1 MFAQYCRRYKSM
13 SALGQKKVEPISGRP
28 NDAASILEAAIALQ
42 PRIRAS
48 REQIDKERRLPSQ
61 LVEALKEAGVFRM
74 TMPLAWGGAEL
85 DPLSQLRIIEA
96 LSVADAS
103 VGWCVMIGSDS
114 GYFSGFID
122 QQVAR
127 AMYPDVDTITGAA
140 LTATGRAVK
149 EKGGYRVSGRFPFS
163 SGCHHAAWF
172 VLGCKVYDGDQQLLL
187 ANGTPQ
193 TLQCFVP
200 ADAINILDT
209 WDSTGLRGSGS
220 NDLVVKECFVSA
232 ERTFSYQDIK
242 PYREGALYRFPLNM
256 LLNFSSVPLG
266 VAQCAL
272 DALIAAGERPS
283 RITTIGG
290 QVTPLRTLRDEAFV
304 QDAAGRSAAMIGSAR
319 AYLYNTIGELWAA
332 LQAGRELSPVL
343 FAEFQMLNTHI
354 YQTCAETVQL
364 LYKVRGGSSV
374 YTGGDLDRCLRD
386 SVTMNQH
393 VMNSLRSYAMGGRL
407 LLGLPPEQILL

>member
-1 MFAQYCRRYKSM
+1 M
-13 SALGQKKVEPISGRP
+13 SVPGQKKAEFVRGRP
-28 NDAASILEAAIALQ
+28 NDADSILEAAIGLQAL
-42 PRIRAS
+42 IRDS
-48 REQIDKERRLPSQ
+48 RQQIDRERRLPAS

-74 TMPLAWGGAEL
+74 TMPLDWGGAEL

-96 LSVADAS
+96 LSAADAS

-114 GYFSGFID
+114 GFFSGFID

-127 AMYPDVDTITGAA
+127 SIYTDIDMITGAA
-140 LTATGRAVK
+140 LTATGRAVR
-149 EKGGYRVSGRFPFS
+149 EKNGYRVSGRFPFS
-163 SGCHHAAWF
+163 SGCHHASWF
-172 VLGCKVYDGDQQLLL
+172 VLGCKVYAGDQQLLL
-187 ANGTPQ
+187 PNGTPR

-200 ADAINILDT
+200 ADEVVILDT

-220 NDLVVKECFVSA
+220 NDLSVQECFVPA
-232 ERTFSYQDIK
+232 ERTFSYQDIR
-242 PYREGALYRFPLNM
+242 PYREGALYRFPLNI

-272 DALIAAGERPS
+272 DAVIAAGDRPS
-283 RITTIGG
+283 RITTIDGK
-290 QVTPLRTLRDEAFV
+290 VTPLRALRDEAFV
-304 QDAAGRSAAMIGSAR
+304 QDAVGRTAATIGSMRAWLYNSIGDLWEALSAGRP
-319 AYLYNTIGELWAA
+319 
-332 LQAGRELSPVL
+332 LSPAQ
-343 FAEFQMLNTHI
+343 FAEFQMLNTHV
-354 YQTCAETVQL
+354 YQTCTEAVQL

>member
-1 MFAQYCRRYKSM
+1 M
-13 SALGQKKVEPISGRP
+13 SVPGQKKAEFVRGRP
-28 NDAASILEAAIALQ
+28 NDADSILEAAIGLQAL
-42 PRIRAS
+42 IRDS
-48 REQIDKERRLPSQ
+48 RQQIDRERRLPAS

-74 TMPLAWGGAEL
+74 TMPLDWGGAEL

-96 LSVADAS
+96 LSAADAS

-114 GYFSGFID
+114 GFFSGFID

-127 AMYPDVDTITGAA
+127 SIYTDIDMITGAA
-140 LTATGRAVK
+140 LTATGRAVR
-149 EKGGYRVSGRFPFS
+149 EKNGYRVSGRFPFS
-163 SGCHHAAWF
+163 SGCHHASWF
-172 VLGCKVYDGDQQLLL
+172 VLGCKVYAGDQQLLL
-187 ANGTPQ
+187 PNGTPR

-200 ADAINILDT
+200 ADEVVILDT

-220 NDLVVKECFVSA
+220 NDLSVQECFVPA
-232 ERTFSYQDIK
+232 ERTFSYQDIR
-242 PYREGALYRFPLNM
+242 PYREGALYRFPLNI

-272 DALIAAGERPS
+272 DAVIAAGDRPS
-283 RITTIGG
+283 RITTIDGK
-290 QVTPLRTLRDEAFV
+290 VTPLRALRDEAFV
-304 QDAAGRSAAMIGSAR
+304 QDAVGRTAATIGSMRAWLYNSIGDLWEALSAGRP
-319 AYLYNTIGELWAA
+319 
-332 LQAGRELSPVL
+332 LSPAQ
-343 FAEFQMLNTHI
+343 FAEFQMLNTHV
-354 YQTCAETVQL
+354 YQTCTEAVQL

-374 YTGGDLDRCLRD
+374 YIGGDLDRCLRD

>member
-1 MFAQYCRRYKSM
+1 MKSNT
-13 SALGQKKVEPISGRP
+13 ALDQKKTGIAGGRP
-28 NDAASILEAAIALQ
+28 NDAESILEAAVALQ
-42 PRIRAS
+42 PLIRNS
-48 REQIDKERRLPSQ
+48 RQQIDKDRCLPSS

-74 TMPLAWGGAEL
+74 TMPLDWGGAEL

-96 LSVADAS
+96 LSAADAS

-127 AMYPDVDTITGAA
+127 SMYTDIDMITGAA
-140 LTATGRAVK
+140 LTATGRAVR

-163 SGCHHAAWF
+163 SGCHHASWF
-172 VLGCKVYDGDQQLLL
+172 VLGCTVYAGDQQLLL
-187 ANGTPQ
+187 PNGTPR

-200 ADAINILDT
+200 AGEVVILDT

-220 NDLVVKECFVSA
+220 NDLTLRECFVPA

-242 PYREGALYRFPLNM
+242 PYREGMLYRFPLNI
-256 LLNFSSVPLG
+256 LLKFASVPLG

-272 DALIAAGERPS
+272 DAVIAAGERPS
-283 RITTIGG
+283 RITTIDGK
-290 QVTPLRTLRDEAFV
+290 VTPPRTLRDEAFV
-304 QDAAGRSAAMIGSAR
+304 QDAVGRTAAMIGSMR
-319 AYLYNTIGELWAA
+319 AWLYNCIGDLWET
-332 LQAGRELSPVL
+332 LCAGRELTPL
-343 FAEFQMLNTHI
+343 QFAEFQMLNTHV
-354 YQTCAETVQL
+354 YQTCTEAVQL

-374 YTGGDLDRCLRD
+374 YSGGDLDRCLRD

-393 VMNSLRSYAMGGRL
+393 VMNSLRSYAMGGRM

>member
-1 MFAQYCRRYKSM
+1 
-13 SALGQKKVEPISGRP
+13 L
-28 NDAASILEAAIALQ
+28 D
-42 PRIRAS
+42 
-48 REQIDKERRLPSQ
+48 
-61 LVEALKEAGVFRM
+61 
-74 TMPLAWGGAEL
+74 WGGAEL

-96 LSVADAS
+96 LSAADAS

-114 GYFSGFID
+114 GYFSGFLD

-127 AMYPDVDTITGAA
+127 SMYTDVDMITGAA
-140 LTATGRAVK
+140 LTATGRAVR
-149 EKGGYRVSGRFPFS
+149 EKDGYRVSGRFPFS
-163 SGCHHAAWF
+163 SGCHHASWF
-172 VLGCKVYDGDQQLLL
+172 VLGCKVYSGDQQLLL
-187 ANGTPQ
+187 PNGTPR

-200 ADAINILDT
+200 AGEVAILDT

-220 NDLVVKECFVSA
+220 NDLSVAECFVPE

-242 PYREGALYRFPLNM
+242 PYREGALYRFPLNI

-272 DALIAAGERPS
+272 DAVIAAGDRPS
-283 RITTIGG
+283 RITTIDGRI
-290 QVTPLRTLRDEAFV
+290 TPLRTLRDEAFV
-304 QDAAGRSAAMIGSAR
+304 QDAVGQTAVMIGSMR
-319 AYLYNTIGELWAA
+319 AWLYNSIGDLWAA
-332 LQAGRELSPVL
+332 LCAGRGLSPAQ
-343 FAEFQMLNTHI
+343 FAEFQMLNTHV
-354 YQTCAETVQL
+354 YQTCTEAVQL

-386 SVTMNQH
+386 CVTMNQH